1 MIGTP
6 THDDDDAHVAPPV
19 EGAGIFHVPL
29 SAIDIEARARWN
41 GTVSVA
47 ASRYATRRNETVPI
61 DGASLSRLGR
71 EWAEA
76 ADEIRRLRKA
86 LAND

>member
-1 MIGTP
+1 MNDTP
-6 THDDDDAHVAPPV
+6 THDDDDAHVPPPV
-19 EGAGIFHVPL
+19 MGAAIFHVPL

-47 ASRYATRRNETVPI
+47 ASRYATRRNENVGI

-71 EWAEA
+71 EWVEA

-86 LAND
+86 IADD